1 MNEYKNKH
9 LEALRS
15 RANALLKSIPNA
27 SGLIPMDDAKQIIHE
42 LQVHQIELDL
52 QNEELR
58 NSQIALEESRAQ
70 FMDLYHNA
78 PVGYVVLDHSGII
91 SQVNATFARMVN
103 REPSHLLGKPLAHY
117 ILGEDRPVFLAR
129 AKTFFKNPVDKY
141 LECRIGEAATAIRYV
156 SLRATPGHRSDHDS
170 MSLRKKL
177 LLTITDITDRKKAEA
192 ALRAS
197 EEFARSTVDALDA
210 NIAILDTTSRIVAVN
225 RAWRDF
231 ACANQADPAA
241 VCEGVNYL
249 AVCQAVQGR
258 DAETAQNFAA
268 GILAV
273 LKGEQDTFSLEYS
286 CHSPTTN
293 RWFIGRVTRF
303 GDQKEV
309 RVVVAHENITER
321 RRLET
326 KNLLLQRQVSQREKE
341 ESLGRM
347 AGAIAHHF
355 NNLLSTIIGY
365 IELALDDLP
374 QGQEAEKML
383 TAALDGANRATEISH
398 KMLTYLGMNSFKKEQ
413 VDLSEIC
420 RQALPLLQMMTVGRV
435 TMDVDFPAIGPVILV
450 DPKQIQVLLS
460 NLVQN
465 GCEACEKQKG
475 TLHLAVKTV
484 DASDILGEHRFPL
497 AWESQTDRYGCLH
510 VQDDGCGMTNE
521 HLGKIFEPFFSSKF
535 TGRGM
540 GLSLVLGILKAHNGC
555 VTVES
560 SPGNGTTFKV
570 FFPSQG

>member
-1 MNEYKNKH
+1 
-9 LEALRS
+9 
-15 RANALLKSIPNA
+15 
-27 SGLIPMDDAKQIIHE
+27 MDDVKQIIHE

-70 FMDLYHNA
+70 FMHLYHHA

-103 REPSHLLGKPLAHY
+103 RDPSHLLGKPFAHY

-129 AKTFFKNPVDKY
+129 AKVFFRNPVDKY
-141 LECRIGEAATAIRYV
+141 LECRIGEATTAIRHV
-156 SLRATPGHRSDHDS
+156 SLRATPGHRTVNDS
-170 MSLRKKL
+170 PSHRKTL
-177 LLTITDITDRKKAEA
+177 LLTVTDITDRKRAEA

-197 EEFARSTVDALDA
+197 EQFARSTVDALDA
-210 NIAILDTTSRIVAVN
+210 NIAILDATSRIVAVN

-231 ACANQADPAA
+231 ARANQADPTA

-249 AVCQAVQGR
+249 AVCLAAQGR
-258 DAETAQNFAA
+258 DAETAKNFAA

-286 CHSPTTN
+286 CHSPTAN

-303 GDQKEV
+303 SDQEVV

-326 KNLLLQRQVSQREKE
+326 KNLLLQRQVSQLEKE

-374 QGQEAEKML
+374 RGQEADKML

-398 KMLTYLGMNSFKKEQ
+398 KMLTYLGMNSLKKEQ

-420 RQALPLLQMMTVGRV
+420 RQAIPMLQMMMPGRV
-435 TMDVDFPAIGPVILV
+435 TVNADFPTIGPMILA
-450 DPKQIQVLLS
+450 DPKQIQMLLT

-465 GCEACEKQKG
+465 GCEACEGKNG
-475 TLHLAVKTV
+475 TLHLAITTV
-484 DASDILGEHRFPL
+484 DAKYILSEHRFPL
-497 AWESQTDRYGCLH
+497 AWEPQTDRYGCLH
-510 VQDDGCGMTNE
+510 VQDNGCGMPVE
-521 HLGKIFEPFFSSKF
+521 HLDKIFEPFFSSKF

-540 GLSLVLGILKAHNGC
+540 GLSIVLGILKAHSGC

-560 SPGNGTTFKV
+560 SPGSGTTFKV
-570 FFPSQG
+570 YFPPIQRSFLQNERLPDCAQAAPPALR